1 MIAAAFAPIAV
12 VVAAT
17 GDSADLLGGMDIGNL
32 AGGITTTAVL
42 LMVLTHKGLV
52 PSWVADQA
60 EKRAAE
66 AEERADK
73 RVAEADV
80 RTEQMRGERDNAL
93 DAAAKLQDALQDRIV
108 PLITR
113 ATDVLGETLDEERRR
128 RWAIEQERRT
138 MEGR

>member
-1 MIAAAFAPIAV
+1 MMSAAVSSLAA
-12 VVAAT
+12 VVAAADT
-17 GDSADLLGGMDIGNL
+17 GDLLGGMDLGNL

-60 EKRAAE
+60 EERAQA

-73 RVAEADV
+73 RVAEAEQ
-80 RTEQMRGERDNAL
+80 RTEQMRSERDAAL
-93 DAAAKLQDALQDRIV
+93 DATASLQDALQDRIV

-128 RWAIEQERRT
+128 RWAAESDRRS